1 MRAAI
6 EASSAEAMTAEA
18 TNCLQRLLICAV
30 AVSMPPPSSGVQT
43 A

>member
-1 MRAAI
+1 
-6 EASSAEAMTAEA
+6 MTAEA
-18 TNCLQRLLICAV
+18 MIGLQRLLRCAV